1 MLGFINDISKDF
13 VIKLYVLPTTQ
24 QSLDI
29 TETNANFDWVL
40 VRKPVV
46 GQHFASDFNLY
57 EYTSKNESS
66 PAISHILMSPPLV

>member
-1 MLGFINDISKDF
+1 MFQKYVQQGRKIRHVMLGFINDISKDF

-40 VRKPVV
+40 VRKPVP
-46 GQHFASDFNLY
+46 G
-57 EYTSKNESS
+57 
-66 PAISHILMSPPLV
+66 